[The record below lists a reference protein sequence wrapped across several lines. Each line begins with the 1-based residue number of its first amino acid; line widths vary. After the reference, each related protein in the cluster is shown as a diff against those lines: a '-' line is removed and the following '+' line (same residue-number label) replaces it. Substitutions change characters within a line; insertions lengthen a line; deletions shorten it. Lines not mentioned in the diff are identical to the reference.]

1 MNIACLVFDQIT
13 LLDAVGPMEVLSRIP
28 AANIRFVA
36 KSVEFAQSNKSRFRL
51 MPDCTL
57 EEMDTADILVIP
69 GGPGVRPLLEDSRV
83 LDWVRGVH
91 ESSQWTASVCTG
103 SLLLAAAGLLQ
114 GLPATTHWNALAELG
129 RYGARP
135 VRERVLVNGKIVMG
149 AGVSA
154 GIDMALTLA
163 SLVAGEAVA
172 RAIQLRIEYDPQP
185 PFDAGSPDRVDEIV
199 LELAR
204 GGLEKVSAV

>member
-28 AANIRFVA
+28 GAKVEFVA
-36 KSVEFAQSNKSRFRL
+36 KKTELLQSNKSRFRL
-51 MPDCTL
+51 MPDRLL
-57 EEMDTADILVIP
+57 EDMDDADILVVP

-83 LDWVRGVH
+83 LEWLRRVH
-91 ESSQWTASVCTG
+91 QSSQWTASVCTG

-114 GLPATTHWNALAELG
+114 GLAATTHWNALADLE
-129 RYGARP
+129 RYGAKP
-135 VRERVLVNGKIVMG
+135 LRERVVVNGKIVTG

-163 SLVAGEAVA
+163 SLAAGEAVA
-172 RAIQLRIEYDPQP
+172 RAIQLRIEYDPKP
-185 PFDAGSPDRVDEIV
+185 PFDAGAPDRVDEIV

-204 GGLEKVSAV
+204 SGLDSVSAV

>member
-28 AANIRFVA
+28 GASVRIVA
-36 KSVEFAQSNKSRFRL
+36 PENKPLRSNKSGFRL
-51 MPDCTL
+51 IPDCVL
-57 EEMDTADILVIP
+57 EELTSADIVLVP
-69 GGPGVRPLLEDSRV
+69 GGPGVRPLLEDKRL

-91 ESSQWTASVCTG
+91 RTTEWTTSVCTG
-103 SLLLAAAGLLQ
+103 SLLLAAAGLLE
-114 GLPATTHWNALAELG
+114 GLPATTHWNALSDLE
-129 RYGARP
+129 RYGAKP
-135 VRERVLVNGKIVMG
+135 VKQRVVVDGKIVMG

-172 RAIQLRIEYDPQP
+172 RAIQLRIEYDPKP

-199 LELAR
+199 LDLAR
-204 GGLEKVSAV
+204 GGLDKVSAV

>member
-13 LLDAVGPMEVLSRIP
+13 LLDAVGPMEVLSRVP
-28 AANIRFVA
+28 GAKVEFVA
-36 KSVEFAQSNKSRFRL
+36 RKKELLLSNKSRFRL
-51 MPDCTL
+51 MPDCLL
-57 EEMDTADILVIP
+57 EEMDAADILVVP

-83 LDWVRGVH
+83 LEWVRGVH
-91 ESSQWTASVCTG
+91 RSSQWTTSVCTG

-114 GLPATTHWNALAELG
+114 GLPATTHWNALADLE
-129 RYGARP
+129 RYGAKP
-135 VRERVLVNGKIVMG
+135 VRERVVVNGKIVMG

-154 GIDMALTLA
+154 GIDMALTLV

-172 RAIQLRIEYDPQP
+172 RAIQLRIEYDPKP
-185 PFDAGSPDRVDEIV
+185 PFDAGAPDRVDDIV

-204 GGLEKVSAV
+204 GGLDSVSAV

>member
-28 AANIRFVA
+28 GAKVEFVA
-36 KSVEFAQSNKSRFRL
+36 KKKEILQSNKSRFQL
-51 MPDCTL
+51 MPDCLL
-57 EEMDTADILVIP
+57 EEMDAADILVVP

-83 LDWVRGVH
+83 LDWVRRAH
-91 ESSQWTASVCTG
+91 QSSQWTTSVCTG

-114 GLPATTHWNALAELG
+114 GLPATTHWNALADLE
-129 RYGARP
+129 RFGASP
-135 VRERVLVNGKIVMG
+135 VRERVVVNGKIVMG

-172 RAIQLRIEYDPQP
+172 RAIQLRIEYDPKP
-185 PFDAGSPDRVDEIV
+185 PFDAGTPDRVDEIV
-199 LELAR
+199 LDLAR
-204 GGLEKVSAV
+204 GGLDSVSAV

>member
-28 AANIRFVA
+28 GANIRFVA

>member
-28 AANIRFVA
+28 GASARIVA
-36 KSVEFAQSNKSRFRL
+36 PENKPLRSSNSGFRL
-51 MPDCTL
+51 MPDCVL
-57 EEMDTADILVIP
+57 EELTSADILLIP
-69 GGPGVRPLLEDSRV
+69 GGPGVRPLLEDKRV
-83 LDWVRGVH
+83 LDWVRAVH
-91 ESSQWTASVCTG
+91 RTTEWTASVCTG
-103 SLLLAAAGLLQ
+103 SLLLAAAGLLE
-114 GLPATTHWNALAELG
+114 GLAATTHWNALTDLE
-129 RYGARP
+129 RYGAKP
-135 VRERVLVNGKIVMG
+135 VKQRVVVDGKIVMG

-172 RAIQLRIEYDPQP
+172 RAIQLRIEYDPKP

-199 LELAR
+199 LDLAR
-204 GGLEKVSAV
+204 GGLDKVSAV

>member
-114 GLPATTHWNALAELG
+114 GLPATTHWNALTELG